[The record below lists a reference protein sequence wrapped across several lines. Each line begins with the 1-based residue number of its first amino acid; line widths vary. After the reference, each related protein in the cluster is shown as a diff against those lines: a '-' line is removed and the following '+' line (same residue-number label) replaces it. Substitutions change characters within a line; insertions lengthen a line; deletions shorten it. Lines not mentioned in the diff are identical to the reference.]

1 VTLEE
6 RIKAAKAVL
15 VQQAEAQGFASVP
28 DPGPPQSYPRP
39 QPSVPLCPVGYCHP
53 RTAESVTVS
62 STGEICKRH
71 FDLLSVPMRRQL
83 GSARK
88 RDEAESEKVLE
99 QAVIEARNHDDHW
112 APFVI
117 LDRERVEPFEKF
129 EPLVRRYFALV
140 DEGLAPA
147 VIGIR
152 SQQFLGAEELRSYSP
167 HTVVDVDGNVI
178 GSGRNI
184 NDAITAAFKRCFNNA
199 TARSSWPRG
208 EKPTVINGW
217 TGERLDWRR
226 ACFTAAKGW
235 KG

>member
-1 VTLEE
+1 VSLEE
-6 RIKAAKAVL
+6 SLKEAKAAL
-15 VQQAEAQGFASVP
+15 VQQAEEQGFASVP
-28 DPGPPQSYPRP
+28 DPGPPQSYPRQ
-39 QPSVPLCPVGYCHP
+39 QPSVPRCPVGFCHP
-53 RTAESVTVS
+53 RTAESVPVS
-62 STGEICKRH
+62 SAGEICKRH

-88 RDEAESEKVLE
+88 RDEAEFEKVLE
-99 QAVIEARNHDDHW
+99 QAVIEARSHDDHW

-117 LDRERVEPFEKF
+117 IDRERVEPFEKF
-129 EPLVRRYFALV
+129 EQLVRRYFALV
-140 DEGLAPA
+140 DQELAPA

-152 SQQFLGAEELRSYSP
+152 SQQFLGPDELRSYSP
-167 HTVVDVDGNVI
+167 HTVVDGDGNVL
-178 GSGRNI
+178 GAGRNI
-184 NDAITAAFKRCFNNA
+184 NDAITAAFKRGYDG
-199 TARSSWPRG
+199 TRETWPGG